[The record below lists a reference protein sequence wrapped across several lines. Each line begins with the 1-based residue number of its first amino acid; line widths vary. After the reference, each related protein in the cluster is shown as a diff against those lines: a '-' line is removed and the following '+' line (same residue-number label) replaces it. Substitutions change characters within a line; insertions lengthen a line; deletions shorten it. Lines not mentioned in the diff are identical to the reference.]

1 MDKAKSIEEIRLI
14 PDIIGEAGIE
24 KDLRV
29 NPEVLSD
36 LLGDKDLR
44 VEEPFFIHY
53 EVNRRQDAF
62 HARIN
67 IKGKVHTNCSRCLS
81 PMGYPVDLFLQ
92 SDYVPAPPEMVGEL
106 DAHHLCVQR
115 WMQGPVPAV
124 RHQPERGPLC
134 MHKER
139 GPQDAGTCTIQEQ
152 TLRKDRSQQCHYQR
166 EDTRAPGET
175 NAGRTIP

>member
-106 DAHHLCVQR
+106 EAQRQSADTGYYRREILLGQFIVSELVLSLPIIYVCSDGCKGLCPQCGTNLNEGPCACTR
-115 WMQGPVPAV
+115 SADPRMQVLA
-124 RHQPERGPLC
+124 QFKNKL
-134 MHKER
+134 
-139 GPQDAGTCTIQEQ
+139 
-152 TLRKDRSQQCHYQR
+152 
-166 EDTRAPGET
+166 
-175 NAGRTIP
+175 